1 MENENENNN
10 NYALNLLKALR
21 AKAGRGG
28 KVQID
33 MHEICRAAGLD
44 EADVKECLT
53 DLEHGGFIRTEI
65 VCHIS
70 KEWR

>member
-1 MENENENNN
+1 METENK

-21 AKAGRGG
+21 ARAARGG

-33 MHEICRAAGLD
+33 MHELCRATGLSEQD
-44 EADVKECLT
+44 ARECLT
-53 DLEHGGFIRTEI
+53 DLEHEGFITTEI
-65 VCHIS
+65 ICYVT